1 MCKWRNDFISSYDIY
16 ILKENLINSKK
27 FPTEGGSWRYF
38 ETWKFPEVLHIQDPP
53 LLTSSIAVNFTR
65 NLLFNATHQPKKNYI
80 YIMFSRILLV
90 WFIHFHLLTL
100 IWTHTC
106 ISLNFSLHNQDA
118 TYSKNFPLW
127 LCLNLKL
134 NWPGWN
140 YKSKKYIKLQSRS
153 IFQCHFYYSLK
164 NKPMLSVLHCIGV
177 LMINEDVWQRM
188 LNLFFTLEKRVTYTR

>member
-1 MCKWRNDFISSYDIY
+1 MKWLHILIWYLHFKRILLIPRSFQLKEDPED
-16 ILKENLINSKK
+16 ILKHENFQKYYIFRNPSSHSLNSSKLYKK
-27 FPTEGGSWRYF
+27 SPFQCYSPT
-38 ETWKFPEVLHIQDPP
+38 
-53 LLTSSIAVNFTR
+53 
-65 NLLFNATHQPKKNYI
+65 KKNYI
-80 YIMFSRILLV
+80 YIIFSRILLV

-106 ISLNFSLHNQDA
+106 IPLNFSLHNQDA
-118 TYSKNFPLW
+118 TYSKNSPLW

-134 NWPGWN
+134 NWPGWK
-140 YKSKKYIKLQSRS
+140 YKSKKSIKLQSRN

-164 NKPMLSVLHCIGV
+164 NEAMLSVLHCIRV